1 MTSSFGYRGCWLDQ
15 WHLQQRWHH
24 LVGVNSYRGKSK
36 LWLTFFLYKPC
47 GKQFLHHS
55 MIFSER
61 KLNRDVL
68 GGRGQM
74 EGQQLLKVG
83 SHSWRQHL
91 ASLLRLY
98 VHFLFF
104 LIYPDFLVK
113 GRKLMVIHSLTGPCF
128 SQL

>member
-1 MTSSFGYRGCWLDQ
+1 
-15 WHLQQRWHH
+15 
-24 LVGVNSYRGKSK
+24 
-36 LWLTFFLYKPC
+36 
-47 GKQFLHHS
+47 

-74 EGQQLLKVG
+74 EVQQLLKVV
-83 SHSWRQHL
+83 SHSSRQRL
-91 ASLLRLY
+91 ASLPRLY

-113 GRKLMVIHSLTGPCF
+113 GRQLMVIHSLTGPCF
-128 SQL
+128 FQL